1 MLERFAES
9 FTFVLTNRTGYI
21 AESWGSLVARSVP
34 ATRGSIFM
42 PINPAKI
49 RVRRLLAAEGY
60 LALNMPD
67 HALRELAHIE
77 DVGDERYNTC
87 MLRGEALLMKEEK
100 LQALDAFREAHLD
113 KPTNLNALMRM
124 AWCFKR
130 IDQLPKAI
138 DAMKLAYQF
147 HKDVPVV
154 LYNLACYYS
163 LAGEKE
169 EALSWLGRAFRMD
182 RELLKLVPKETDF
195 DPLRNDFDF
204 QHLLALTSSQK

>member
-1 MLERFAES
+1 MALHPEKI
-9 FTFVLTNRTGYI
+9 LTRQL
-21 AESWGSLVARSVP
+21 S
-34 ATRGSIFM
+34 
-42 PINPAKI
+42 
-49 RVRRLLAAEGY
+49 AAEGY

-67 HALRELAHIE
+67 HAVRELSHVQ
-77 DVGDERYNTC
+77 DLGDKLYRAR
-87 MLRGEALLMKEEK
+87 MLRGQALLIKKDHE
-100 LQALDAFREAHLD
+100 QALEAFREAHIE
-113 KPTNLNALMRM
+113 KPTELDALMGM

-130 IDQLPKAI
+130 IDQLPQAI

-182 RELLKLVPKETDF
+182 RQLLKLIDNETDF
-195 DPLRNDFDF
+195 DPLRNDVDF
-204 QHLLALTSSQK
+204 QHLLQLTSSQK